1 MRIVLAVLAVALLA
15 GCGGSQPRLTRAE
28 FTQRASAICSR
39 YATYL
44 QGLRAGMQAGN
55 VAQEQAVVAQA
66 LPVIRSGHDELRTL
80 RPPQELQAAYDRWL
94 DASDRQ
100 VKAVEQLADA
110 LQKSDLAGAASAIE
124 SLGGTDFAQLQ
135 ADSAALGLTRCESG

>member
-1 MRIVLAVLAVALLA
+1 MRITIALLAVALLA
-15 GCGGSQPRLTRAE
+15 GCGSSQPRLTKAE

-39 YATYL
+39 YSTYL
-44 QGLRAGMQAGN
+44 QGLRAGVQAGN
-55 VAQEQAVVAQA
+55 VAQEQALVAQA

-94 DASDRQ
+94 DASDRE

-110 LQKSDLAGAASAIE
+110 LQSNDFDGALSAVKSLAGTN
-124 SLGGTDFAQLQ
+124 LAQLQ
-135 ADSAALGLTRCESG
+135 ADSAALGLTECESS